1 MNSLKTEQ
9 ILETHPADLQPTD
22 ESHILIDCYFQDL
35 TDVGLILP
43 LNISYFPAD
52 RSQMTHNET
61 GICVTVLKSLQH
73 FRTSI
78 TVK

>member
-1 MNSLKTEQ
+1 MNSLKTAQ
-9 ILETHPADLQPTD
+9 ILETHPDDLQPTD

-35 TDVGLILP
+35 TDLGLMLP
-43 LNISYFPAD
+43 LNSSSIPAD
-52 RSQMTHNET
+52 QSQTANNET
-61 GICVTVLKSLQH
+61 EICVTVLKSLQH